1 MPNVESG
8 AGCAIAG
15 IILPLALA
23 GIVVIAVLGFIA
35 GVFGLLLG
43 IFWFLVK
50 WLLAPLA
57 ILAFIVYLLGRRR
70 TR

>member
-1 MPNVESG
+1 MTNVESG
-8 AGCAIAG
+8 AGCALAG
-15 IILPLALA
+15 VILPLALV

-35 GVFGLLLG
+35 GVFGLLIG

-57 ILAFIVYLLGRRR
+57 ILAFIVYLLGRKRH
-70 TR
+70 